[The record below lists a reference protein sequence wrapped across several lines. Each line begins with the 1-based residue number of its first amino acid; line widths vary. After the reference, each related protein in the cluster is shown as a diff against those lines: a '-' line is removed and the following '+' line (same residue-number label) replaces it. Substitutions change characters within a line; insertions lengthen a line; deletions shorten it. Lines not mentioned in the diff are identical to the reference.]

1 MKTFNIVV
9 EYLRTKYLRK
19 FSTREQLLQ
28 WQDRQV
34 RKFLEYVLP
43 RSQFYRDYYRDWEL
57 NNWQNLPIIDKSIW
71 MENFDRINT
80 VGIRKEKAFEL
91 ALQAEKERN
100 FTPTINGITVGLSS
114 GTSGNRGLF
123 LLSDREREM
132 WAGSILAKAL
142 PGSLIERQKI
152 AFFLRANSNL
162 YETIGGQRLQFKY
175 FDLLN
180 SLSDSINTLNEYQ
193 PNILIAP
200 PSMLRLLAEAQKTK
214 YLKISPLKIVSVA
227 EVLDPLD
234 EMEISRIFSKIVH
247 QIYQCTEGFLGY
259 TCQYGTLHLNEDIAI
274 VQKEYLDQNSG
285 KFMPIITDFRRCTQ
299 PIVRY
304 RLDDILT
311 ESQEKCAC
319 GSILMAIA
327 SIEGR
332 KDDIFYF
339 PSDTE
344 DKLVPIFP
352 DFIRRAIITTA
363 EEIEEYMVCQLNPN
377 LIELY
382 LKIPSYVSDEVKIRL
397 ETSLKEL
404 IFKFGCQVP
413 NIVYKEYIG
422 KGQQLQKL
430 RRVQRQF
437 SANF

>member
-1 MKTFNIVV
+1 
-9 EYLRTKYLRK
+9 
-19 FSTREQLLQ
+19 
-28 WQDRQV
+28 
-34 RKFLEYVLP
+34 
-43 RSQFYRDYYRDWEL
+43 
-57 NNWQNLPIIDKSIW
+57 
-71 MENFDRINT
+71 
-80 VGIRKEKAFEL
+80 
-91 ALQAEKERN
+91 
-100 FTPTINGITVGLSS
+100 
-114 GTSGNRGLF
+114 
-123 LLSDREREM
+123 M

-259 TCQYGTLHLNEDIAI
+259 TCQYGTLHLNEDMAI
-274 VQKEYLDQNSG
+274 VQKEYLDRNSG

-437 SANF
+437 SVNF